1 MIVRTPMRDKSRG
14 SYHDTIFGSCPRR
27 SCRSGLSSTMTLPP
41 LAMASR
47 ANACDDRRTDRLE
60 WRAISA
66 EESRWAIVPG
76 SAWRKYPRPMAR
88 PLGRLHEHAWVRL
101 GALLR
106 AHQVR
111 RGPVSMWNA
120 PLP

>member
-66 EESRWAIVPG
+66 EERRWVGNRPRLGVAQISQANG
-76 SAWRKYPRPMAR
+76 AAAWPATRAC
-88 PLGRLHEHAWVRL
+88 LGAV
-101 GALLR
+101 GALL
-106 AHQVR
+106 
-111 RGPVSMWNA
+111 
-120 PLP
+120 